1 MNRELS
7 IVKEQIKKFNL
18 DLSELTVIT
27 ECASGFYA
35 YNTFVPILAKAK
47 KVIAVSKTTS
57 HGSYDQ
63 NKKNI
68 ENLAEEL
75 EINTS
80 TLEIVEKLDE
90 QHIREAD
97 IITNSGHVR
106 PISNKIISQMK
117 PTAVIPLMWETWE
130 FRDDDLDLKSAIQ
143 NDILVLGTKETSSEI
158 DMRGYAGALGL
169 AILVH
174 LKSEVYKTK
183 VVLFGKEILGDA
195 IVEMFKKNGVEYLWF
210 VDNPANESQKS
221 YKELGNYKDIIK
233 SYDVVLF
240 AEHSF
245 RDEILTKEHGL
256 TLRELSHLNKEIKV
270 GIIAGNIKE
279 NDLIESNLEYF
290 PKKIMPPGYLSFQ
303 TYDMGAKPVI
313 ELFSAGL
320 KIGQQMAMHRLN
332 GMSLEKTIEFM
343 ITKSFAMDFIG
354 KSYMDRYKEIR
365 GIDC

>member
-90 QHIREAD
+90 QHISEAD

-117 PTAVIPLMWETWE
+117 RTAVIPLMWETWE
-130 FRDDDLDLKSAIQ
+130 FRDDDLDLNSAIQ
-143 NDILVLGTKETSSEI
+143 NDILVLGTKETSSQI

-169 AILVH
+169 AILVY
-174 LKSEVYKTK
+174 LKLEVYKTK

-233 SYDVVLF
+233 SYDVILF

-256 TLRELSHLNKEIKV
+256 TLKDLSYLNKEIKV
-270 GIIAGNIKE
+270 GIIAGNIRE

-290 PKKIMPPGYLSFQ
+290 HQ
-303 TYDMGAKPVI
+303 
-313 ELFSAGL
+313 
-320 KIGQQMAMHRLN
+320 
-332 GMSLEKTIEFM
+332 
-343 ITKSFAMDFIG
+343 
-354 KSYMDRYKEIR
+354 
-365 GIDC
+365 